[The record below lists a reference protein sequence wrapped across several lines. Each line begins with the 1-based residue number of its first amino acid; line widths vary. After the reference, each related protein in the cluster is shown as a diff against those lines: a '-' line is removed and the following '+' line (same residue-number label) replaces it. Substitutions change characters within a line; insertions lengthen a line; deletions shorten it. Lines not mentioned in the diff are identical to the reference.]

1 MTRKTPRCI
10 VAFALAL
17 YGFGV
22 TGNLSAETP
31 KTLSCIKLETLIEA
45 NEEDFAAFRKR
56 NKLDEGAN
64 AGEAVAVAA
73 VFLVF
78 GLIVSTWEPGAPD
91 EFKRLQNKNRE
102 LRSQASRENCN
113 VPPSTAPWKA
123 VEEIFNPAFEPE
135 PADKDF
141 P

>member
-1 MTRKTPRCI
+1 MTGKTARCI
-10 VAFALAL
+10 VAFTLAFH
-17 YGFGV
+17 GFGV
-22 TGNLSAETP
+22 TGNLSAET
-31 KTLSCIKLETLIEA
+31 KKLSCIKLETLIKA
-45 NEEDFAAFRKR
+45 NAEDFAAFRKR
-56 NKLDEGAN
+56 NRLDEGAN

-91 EFKRLQNKNRE
+91 EFKRLQTKNRE
-102 LRSQASRENCN
+102 LRSQASREDCN

-123 VEEIFNPAFEPE
+123 VEEIFNPAFEPD
-135 PADKDF
+135 PVDGDA